1 MKKEAIKKFVVYYE
15 DNGEEK
21 TATFDEDSE
30 IDWNAVTKV
39 LAGCFT
45 VSKNSNDYLAVQT
58 HGEKK

>member
-45 VSKNSNDYLAVQT
+45 VSKNRSDLPPIQT